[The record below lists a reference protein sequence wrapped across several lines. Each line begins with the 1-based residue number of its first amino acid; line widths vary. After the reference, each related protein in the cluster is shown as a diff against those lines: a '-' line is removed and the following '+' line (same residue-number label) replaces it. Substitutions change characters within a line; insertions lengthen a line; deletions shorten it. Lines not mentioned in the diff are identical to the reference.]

1 MTSTKDT
8 LTSIEE
14 LKNGSRLSLILI
26 VVGALFLGGTVYYSA
41 ARLAPLEKKEKLLHE
56 KATQLQ
62 GQIEDKEKKLLILN
76 ASVNNNIKP
85 ISHPIDKIDGWVY
98 LGRVSTSGEWVP
110 LSHGVESATNPAKVI
125 IGSHI
130 TIREN
135 TSLAGNPVDSST
147 ATGDLKSNK
156 NKYFIKPGTKLE
168 ILDLISE
175 KSSIGDAKFLWAKV
189 STSSEFMLQVGL

>member
-1 MTSTKDT
+1 MNSIKDT

-26 VVGALFLGGTVYYSA
+26 VIGALFLGGTVYYSA
-41 ARLAPLEKKEKLLHE
+41 ARLAPLE
-56 KATQLQ
+56 
-62 GQIEDKEKKLLILN
+62 GQIEAKKKELLILN
-76 ASVNNNIKP
+76 ATVNNNINP

-110 LSHGVESATNPAKVI
+110 LSYGVELATNPVDVI

-135 TSLAGNPVDSST
+135 TSLVDNPVDSST

-156 NKYFIKPGTKLE
+156 NKNKYFIKPGTKLQ
-168 ILDLISE
+168 ILELTSQ
-175 KSSIGDAKFLWAKV
+175 KSIGDAKFLWAKV